1 MLIFV
6 LIIAYFDFY
15 VMFDIIIIE
24 KQTAADRR
32 SAANIE
38 KLL

>member
-1 MLIFV
+1 MLIFI
-6 LIIAYFDFY
+6 LIIAYFDFC

-32 SAANIE
+32 SAAN
-38 KLL
+38 